1 MTTKI
6 SNETRATGALTDV
19 RVVDFGHHI
28 PGPLLGMLLA
38 DQGAEV
44 IKIERPEGDPARSQP
59 AFATWNRG
67 KRSVVLDLKSE
78 DGLQAAQQLAATADV
93 VIENFRPGVAD
104 RLGIGYETLSQQN
117 PQLVYCSLPG
127 FGEGNPQRDRQGWE
141 GIVAAATGVYSKIDG
156 QTEPLY
162 LPLPVAST
170 FAAILG
176 AVSVAMA
183 LGARD
188 KTGKGQRIE
197 VPLYDAMFS
206 AMGHHLVKLHEQET
220 MDLFMLPRM
229 VMARQYQCADGRWV
243 QNHGMY
249 ERFIGQF
256 LRAAGRSEWLE
267 ELVSAYGKPLDPG
280 YGQMWLERFQDVFKE
295 KTAKEWE
302 DAINAEGGACTI
314 CKTIDEWMVH
324 EHAIAADMVVEVDDA
339 KLGKMKQPGVQVKLR
354 GTPGAIQGRAPT
366 LGEHTA
372 EVLAELKAA
381 DVRKPSAPA
390 SASASLTS
398 VLDGIRVLDLA
409 IVLAGPTC
417 GRTLG
422 EFGADVIKIDDPRR
436 PYAAEG
442 NMDVNRGKRS
452 IRLDL
457 KSEEG
462 KDIFWRLVETADVV
476 VENNRKG
483 AMDRM
488 GLGYQQVSQ
497 KKPDIIYASLN
508 AFGYDGPWS
517 QRPGWEQLAQ
527 ATSGIQVRRGGRD
540 GAPKVLPY
548 PMSDYGTGLLG
559 AYAVALALHER
570 NRTGKGQSVDSGLTL
585 TACLLQSPYFLD
597 YQGYQRNEPEGL
609 GARGDSALSR
619 LYCANDASGNGWL
632 FLHCPQEEDWR
643 NLTNLREFYDLASDP
658 RFATAQARA
667 DNDEELVR
675 ELSNIFGGKD
685 RGEWVTLLNA
695 GSVSATANL
704 AIPDFRDDPYV
715 RQAGLI
721 VTRDHPGQGKA
732 DHLGTTAR
740 LSGTP
745 MRLGR
750 PTPMLGAETNE
761 ILREIGLSPTEIES
775 LIASGVVSQT

>member
-1 MTTKI
+1 MTSTI
-6 SNETRATGALTDV
+6 SNETQATGALRDI
-19 RVVDFGHHI
+19 RVVDFGHYI

-44 IKIERPEGDPARSQP
+44 IKVERPEGDPARSQP

-67 KRSVVLDLKSE
+67 KRSVVLDLKSD
-78 DGLQAAQQLAATADV
+78 DGRQTAESLAATADV
-93 VIENFRPGVAD
+93 LIENFRPGVAT

-117 PQLVYCSLPG
+117 PQLIYCSLPG
-127 FGEGNPQRDRQGWE
+127 FSEASPDRGKQGWE
-141 GIVAAATGVYSKIDG
+141 GIVAASTGVYSKIEE
-156 QTEPLY
+156 QTEPLF

-176 AVSVAMA
+176 SVSVAMA

-188 KTGKGQRIE
+188 KTGKGQHIE
-197 VPLYDAMFS
+197 VPMYDAMFS
-206 AMGHHLVKLHEQET
+206 AMGSHLVKLHEMET
-220 MDLFMLPRM
+220 VELFQLPRTI
-229 VMARQYQCADGRWV
+229 MARQYECADGRWV

-256 LRAAGRSEWLE
+256 LQAAGRTEWLE
-267 ELVSAYGKPLDPG
+267 ELVSAYGKPLDPA
-280 YGQMWLERFQDVFKE
+280 YGQMWLERFQSVFRE

-302 DAINAEGGACTI
+302 DAINAAGGACTV
-314 CKTIDEWMVH
+314 CKTIDEWLVH
-324 EHAIAADMVVEVDDA
+324 EHAIAAEMVVEVNDA
-339 KLGKMKQPGVQVKLR
+339 KLGKMKQPGVQVRLR
-354 GTPGAIQGRAPT
+354 DTPGAIQGRAPA

-381 DVRKPSAPA
+381 NVRKPAVLAAA
-390 SASASLTS
+390 STKLTG

-417 GRTLG
+417 GRALG

-457 KSEEG
+457 KSQEG
-462 KDIFWRLVETADVV
+462 KDIFWKLVETADVV

-483 AMDRM
+483 ALDRM
-488 GLGYQQVSQ
+488 GLGYEAVSK

-540 GAPKVLPY
+540 SAPKLLPY
-548 PMSDYGTGLLG
+548 PMNDYGTGLLG

-597 YQGYQRNEPEGL
+597 YQGYQRDEPEGL
-609 GARGDSALSR
+609 GARGHSALSS
-619 LYCANDASGNGWL
+619 LYAGNDDGGNGWL
-632 FLHCPQEEDWR
+632 FLHCPQEGDWT
-643 NLTNLREFYDLASDP
+643 NLTNLREFYHLASDP
-658 RFATAQARA
+658 RFNTAEARQ
-667 DNDEELVR
+667 DNDGELAQ
-675 ELSNIFGGKD
+675 ELANIFTGKS
-685 RGEWVTLLNA
+685 REEWVSLLNA
-695 GSVSATANL
+695 GSVSAAKNVAL
-704 AIPDFRDDPYV
+704 PDYRDDPYV

-721 VTRDHPGQGKA
+721 VTRDHPGQGST
-732 DHLGTTAR
+732 DHLGPTAR

-745 MRLGR
+745 LRLGR

-761 ILREIGLSPTEIES
+761 ILQEIGLSPEEIEA
-775 LIASGVVSQT
+775 LIASGVVAQT

>member
-1 MTTKI
+1 MTSTI
-6 SNETRATGALTDV
+6 SNETQATGALRDI
-19 RVVDFGHHI
+19 RVVDFGHYI

-44 IKIERPEGDPARSQP
+44 IKVERPEGDPARSQP

-67 KRSVVLDLKSE
+67 KRSVVLDLKSD
-78 DGLQAAQQLAATADV
+78 DGRQTAESLAATADV
-93 VIENFRPGVAD
+93 LIENFRPGVAT

-117 PQLVYCSLPG
+117 PQLIYCSLPG
-127 FGEGNPQRDRQGWE
+127 FSEASPDRGKQGWE
-141 GIVAAATGVYSKIDG
+141 GIVAASTGVYSKIEE
-156 QTEPLY
+156 QTEPLF

-176 AVSVAMA
+176 SVSVAMA

-188 KTGKGQRIE
+188 KTGKGQHIE
-197 VPLYDAMFS
+197 VPMYDAMFS
-206 AMGHHLVKLHEQET
+206 AMGSHLVKLHEMET
-220 MDLFMLPRM
+220 VELFHLPRTI
-229 VMARQYQCADGRWV
+229 MARQYECADGRWV

-256 LRAAGRSEWLE
+256 LQAAGRTEWLE
-267 ELVSAYGKPLDPG
+267 ELVSAYGKPLDPA
-280 YGQMWLERFQDVFKE
+280 YGQMWLERFQSVFRE

-302 DAINAEGGACTI
+302 DAINAAGGACTV
-314 CKTIDEWMVH
+314 CKTIDEWLVH
-324 EHAIAADMVVEVDDA
+324 EHAIAAEMVVEVNDA
-339 KLGKMKQPGVQVKLR
+339 KLGKMKQPGVQVRLR
-354 GTPGAIQGRAPT
+354 DTPGAIQGRAPA

-381 DVRKPSAPA
+381 NVRKPAVLAAA
-390 SASASLTS
+390 STKLTG

-457 KSEEG
+457 KSQEG
-462 KDIFWRLVETADVV
+462 TDIFWKLVETADVV

-483 AMDRM
+483 ALDRM
-488 GLGYQQVSQ
+488 GLGYEAVSK

-540 GAPKVLPY
+540 SAPKLLPY
-548 PMSDYGTGLLG
+548 PMNDYGTGLLG

-597 YQGYQRNEPEGL
+597 YQGYQRDEPEGL
-609 GARGDSALSR
+609 GARGHSALSS
-619 LYCANDASGNGWL
+619 LYAGNDDGGNGWL
-632 FLHCPQEEDWR
+632 FLHCPQEGDWT
-643 NLTNLREFYDLASDP
+643 NLTNLREFYHLASDP
-658 RFATAQARA
+658 RFNTAEARQ
-667 DNDEELVR
+667 DNDGELAQ
-675 ELSNIFGGKD
+675 ELANIFTGKS
-685 RGEWVTLLNA
+685 REEWVSLLNA
-695 GSVSATANL
+695 GSVSAAKNVAL
-704 AIPDFRDDPYV
+704 PDYRDDPYV

-721 VTRDHPGQGKA
+721 VTRDHPGQGSA
-732 DHLGTTAR
+732 DHLGPTAR

-745 MRLGR
+745 LRLGR
-750 PTPMLGAETNE
+750 PTPMLGAETKE
-761 ILREIGLSPTEIES
+761 ILQEIGLSPEEIEA
-775 LIASGVVSQT
+775 LIASGVVAQT